1 MRLPYACQA
10 SKYLQARRFEGAWTF
25 LATLYRNLND
35 SFEIR
40 VVRFRNGDEPLPCK
54 RSEYEGYADWEAII

>member
-10 SKYLQARRFEGAWTF
+10 SKYLQARRFSGAFTF
-25 LATLYRNLND
+25 LATLYTNENG

-40 VVRFRNGDEPLPCK
+40 VVRYRNGEESLPCK
-54 RSEYEGYADWEAII
+54 RSEYEGYADWEPCF